1 MTWAESSSLNPQI
14 LFFSPCLQGIVSLF
28 LLHQIYSYLPPWQ
41 YFHRSLSWNLND
53 PWRQLDFI
61 KELMETLGVSSL
73 SYLVFHLVGWEES
86 SQLPGSH
93 MLGRLPALELRLEES
108 QFLSSS
114 VPNKSLK
121 PMGVYKYSHITRS
134 FSLSEQELW
143 EEYRNGLKLQ
153 CSLELHISGA
163 DPCREGAPEALP
175 SFSTLKPEHF

>member
-28 LLHQIYSYLPPWQ
+28 LLHQFYSYLPPWQ

-93 MLGRLPALELRLEES
+93 MLGKLPALELRLEES
-108 QFLSSS
+108 QFQISPCSPWVSTSIPTSPGPLAFRNRSCGRNTEMAWSSN
-114 VPNKSLK
+114 VPWSCTFLGQPLVVK
-121 PMGVYKYSHITRS
+121 
-134 FSLSEQELW
+134 
-143 EEYRNGLKLQ
+143 GLQRLF
-153 CSLELHISGA
+153 H
-163 DPCREGAPEALP
+163 PAP
-175 SFSTLKPEHF
+175 H